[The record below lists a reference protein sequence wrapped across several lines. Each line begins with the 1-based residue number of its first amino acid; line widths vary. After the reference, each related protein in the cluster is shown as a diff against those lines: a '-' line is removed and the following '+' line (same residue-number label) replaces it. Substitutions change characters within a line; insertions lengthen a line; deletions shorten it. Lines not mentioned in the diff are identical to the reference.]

1 MSYSSVIHN
10 FTKITVGE
18 AEELRAR
25 LSLSMPT
32 ETLVSC
38 GIYYKK
44 HVKRDPSLDE
54 LQMLDMLF
62 AARAKEAASLTFTEL
77 VTRDFF
83 VAQTYADMI
92 KKHAQNFPEAT
103 HPITLGEALNTAN
116 TYLCNSKKIKKSKKK
131 AVPHIE
137 YVGND
142 FASLDASYINSPN
155 FAYRMHPVS
164 FAKPNNTDILIL
176 VLPKSDDTPDA
187 FRCKFAKTLRN
198 TEMMKSVKSI
208 AMIGNA
214 GILAQVLKITSGAE
228 IWLSAFSVGNDP
240 IPVSELCN
248 HFLGCH
254 ILRVEKKKQNDISL
268 LLRGDGMRAIPFAS
282 VTKGSKIVFVRD
294 EKSKFA
300 IDSHFLR
307 ALSGY
312 KAVGAKLADESAE
325 LPDYKDCAFIKE
337 IERSIAPKRE
347 PIQLG
352 EVTAIGSL
360 SCVAASA
367 APQNAYYKTAVWSVL
382 APVAALC
389 ACGAPYNNQMLSLAL
404 EVPKRLSNSET
415 IGKCVSTIFGLY
427 RAQIELGLATAGQ
440 ISICTNR
447 DLNAPSVSAWT
458 MAENLKQ
465 TSNTFV
471 KPGSFVYALPFE
483 LDEDGLPYF
492 SALQKKLKSLSK
504 FARKGKTLSA
514 RVVWNESILDGIVKM
529 QDSLVCTIQETDMDL
544 DEVIP
549 MAILIESKKRLP
561 LLCIGKTCP
570 REA

>member
-1 MSYSSVIHN
+1 MTYCSVIRN
-10 FTKITVGE
+10 FTKITAGE
-18 AEELRAR
+18 AESLRAR

-32 ETLVSC
+32 EALVSC

-44 HVKRDPSLDE
+44 HVKRDPYLDE

-62 AARAKEAASLTFTEL
+62 AARAKEAASLTLTEL
-77 VTRDFF
+77 LTRDDF

-92 KKHAQNFPEAT
+92 KKHAKNFPEAT

-116 TYLCNSKKIKKSKKK
+116 TYLCNSQRNKKSKKQT
-131 AVPHIE
+131 VPHIE

-142 FASLDASYINSPN
+142 EASFDASYIDSPN
-155 FAYRMHPVS
+155 LAYRMHPVS
-164 FAKPNNTDILIL
+164 LAKPNNTDALIL
-176 VLPKSDDTPDA
+176 VIPQSDDTPDA
-187 FRCKFAKTLRN
+187 FRCKFAKALRN

-208 AMIGNA
+208 ATIGNA

-228 IWLSAFSVGNDP
+228 IWLSAFSIGNDP
-240 IPVSELCN
+240 IPVTELCN

-254 ILRVEKKKQNDISL
+254 ILRVAKNKQTDISL
-268 LLRGDGMRAIPFAS
+268 LLRGDGLRAIPFAS
-282 VTKGSKIVFVRD
+282 VTKGSKIVFVRN
-294 EKSKFA
+294 ENTKFA

-312 KAVGAKLADESAE
+312 KAVGAKLADEAAE
-325 LPDYKDCAFIKE
+325 LPDYKDCAFVKE

-367 APQNAYYKTAVWSVL
+367 VPQNAYYKTAVWSVL

-389 ACGAPYNNQMLSLAL
+389 ACGAPYNRQTLSLAL

-427 RAQIELGLATAGQ
+427 RVQIELGLATASQ

-465 TSNTFV
+465 TSGTFV

-483 LDEDGLPYF
+483 LDEDGLPDF
-492 SALQKKLKSLSK
+492 SALQKELKSLSK
-504 FARKGKTLSA
+504 FARKGKTLSS

-529 QDSLVCTIQETDMDL
+529 QDSHVCRVKETEMDL
-544 DEVIP
+544 DEIIP

-561 LLCIGKTCP
+561 LQRIGKTAH